1 MDSSDFLRQILFQPY
16 LVKKNSVCPQDL
28 PRYSHVPSHH
38 IPAMVT
44 EYASVQLLGF
54 DLFGSLTH
62 IFSLHDFCSSGQ
74 SFAHWGTFG
83 PLKSDFLQIPSHDGH
98 PGHPCSWLYPSRC
111 RADWGLS
118 PFETCARWAHQKQ
131 RQISFQ
137 IPAAV
142 CYLPISAPDTPT

>member
-74 SFAHWGTFG
+74 SFAHQGTFQ
-83 PLKSDFLQIPSHDGH
+83 PLKSGFLQIPPHDGH
-98 PGHPCSWLYPSRC
+98 PCLRLSPSRY
-111 RADWGLS
+111 RADSGLS
-118 PFETCARWAHQKQ
+118 PFRNVRRRAHPEKSC
-131 RQISFQ
+131 RGFALLGS
-137 IPAAV
+137 
-142 CYLPISAPDTPT
+142 LPFSQSP